1 MGRIIANNAGI
12 EDMLDDVAITLVRCR
27 KRGGV
32 WETQGTTFLGD
43 VVVLAD
49 RSSTELDQSDKERT
63 NLVSA
68 RDVALSTAHRV
79 VGRVYDDL
87 WNDLER
93 PAVDPFLAILFP
105 GGADCVDEEKIADRA
120 DTMDAIATTLATVG
134 HPRLPK
140 ERTTAAAETI
150 RAEAARL
157 RAAVATANQA
167 VAVWTVHRKVR
178 RALGLVGQAQL
189 SSLKL
194 ALRSLRFREAQIH
207 EVIPDR
213 PRGAA
218 AAAPAAD
225 PAPDAVAAESPDPEP
240 AEADLPDEG

>member
-1 MGRIIANNAGI
+1 MGRIISNNAGI
-12 EDMLDDVAITLVRCR
+12 EEKLRDVEVTLVRCR
-27 KRGGV
+27 ERGGV
-32 WETQGTTFLGD
+32 WEKQGTAFLGD
-43 VVVLAD
+43 VVVLAE
-49 RSSTELDQSDKERT
+49 RSLADLDKSDDART
-63 NLVSA
+63 RLVAA
-68 RDVALSTAHRV
+68 RDLALSTAHRV

-105 GGADCVDEEKIADRA
+105 GGADCVDEEKIEDRA

-140 ERTTAAAETI
+140 ERTTAAADTI

-157 RAAVATANQA
+157 REAIGTANKA

-213 PRGAA
+213 PRTT
-218 AAAPAAD
+218 APAD
-225 PAPDAVAAESPDPEP
+225 PAAAGP
-240 AEADLPDEG
+240 AEPSDPTHPGAAPTDLPHPG